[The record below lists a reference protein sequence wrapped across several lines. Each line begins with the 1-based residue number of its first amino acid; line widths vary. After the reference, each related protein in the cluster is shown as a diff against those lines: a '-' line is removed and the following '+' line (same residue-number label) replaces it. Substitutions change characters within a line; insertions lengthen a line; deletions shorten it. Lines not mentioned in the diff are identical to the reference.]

1 VGDRFTLQQFS
12 KVFQIRNADGQPY
25 VLIGG
30 QAVNYWA
37 ERYLAEEPELR
48 AYRPFTSGD
57 IDFQGNRNDVQR
69 IAQQLDQK
77 PSYPPHVAMTALAGA
92 IPFKIGGLASNIEV
106 VRTVP
111 GVTVREVDA
120 LAVGAE
126 FGDRKIRVLDPI
138 SLLLCKVDLALT
150 VRQKDRQD
158 VAHLKILFYC
168 VRGFLRNVLQAVE
181 SGNAPA
187 KGWLGA
193 VNRVMRLIKS
203 NVGRQAAKKFEIHWP
218 DILPLDEIKRCKNAN
233 IAAFREKQLPRVMAR
248 IGK

>member
-1 VGDRFTLQQFS
+1 
-12 KVFQIRNADGQPY
+12 
-25 VLIGG
+25 
-30 QAVNYWA
+30 
-37 ERYLAEEPELR
+37 
-48 AYRPFTSGD
+48 
-57 IDFQGNRNDVQR
+57 
-69 IAQQLDQK
+69 
-77 PSYPPHVAMTALAGA
+77 MTALAGA

-111 GVTVREVDA
+111 GVTAREVDA

-168 VRGFLRNVLQAVE
+168 VRGFLRNVLRAVE
-181 SGNAPA
+181 SGDAPA

-193 VNRVMRLIKS
+193 VNRVIRLIRSSTLDVRPPKNLRFTGRTFCRWMKS
-203 NVGRQAAKKFEIHWP
+203 NGAKTRELRLSGRKTIAPRNGLES
-218 DILPLDEIKRCKNAN
+218 AN
-233 IAAFREKQLPRVMAR
+233 KTSH
-248 IGK
+248 